1 MLKEFFKEKGSNIV
15 RNVDL
20 CKIRKGIKEEIR
32 EDKIKTTVFLT
43 LNSFST

>member
-1 MLKEFFKEKGSNIV
+1 MLKELFKEKGNNIV
-15 RNVDL
+15 RNMDL
-20 CKIRKGIKEEIR
+20 RKIRKGIKEEIR